1 LLGLSFLPL
10 GLERVPLY
18 FGAVLLPTLRP
29 SIQDCGLVSTPS
41 LISRYVGGSSWALPS
56 ADRRTLIW
64 EHVPWSY
71 PLASE
76 VITVVL
82 PAALLVLTWWACR
95 RSGYASPYGL
105 LLGFAL
111 GALVP
116 GTAFPY
122 QLLALLPVTL
132 VVLARCIEDGAA
144 APILWIVAGLA
155 LFIKAP
161 CDTPVANLW
170 TAGALVIFAVCLW
183 QAPRFRASGAPTS
196 SS

>member
-1 LLGLSFLPL
+1 
-10 GLERVPLY
+10 
-18 FGAVLLPTLRP
+18 
-29 SIQDCGLVSTPS
+29 
-41 LISRYVGGSSWALPS
+41 
-56 ADRRTLIW
+56 
-64 EHVPWSY
+64 
-71 PLASE
+71 
-76 VITVVL
+76 
-82 PAALLVLTWWACR
+82 
-95 RSGYASPYGL
+95 SPYGL